1 MEIITL
7 ILLGGVGFTAYK
19 LFKEKKKKKK
29 KKGNTIDNGKKVVE
43 KV

>member
-19 LFKEKKKKKK
+19 LFKEKKKK
-29 KKGNTIDNGKKVVE
+29 E
-43 KV
+43 Q

>member
-19 LFKEKKKKKK
+19 LFKKKKKK
-29 KKGNTIDNGKKVVE
+29 E
-43 KV
+43 Q

>member
-19 LFKEKKKKKK
+19 LFKEKKKK
-29 KKGNTIDNGKKVVE
+29 NNR
-43 KV
+43 